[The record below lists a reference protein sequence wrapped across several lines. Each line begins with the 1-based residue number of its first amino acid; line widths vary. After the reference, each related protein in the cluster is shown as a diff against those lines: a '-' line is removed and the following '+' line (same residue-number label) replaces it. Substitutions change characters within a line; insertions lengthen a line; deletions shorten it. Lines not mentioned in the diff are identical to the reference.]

1 MFDLD
6 GRVALIT
13 GAASGIG
20 AATARV
26 FASAGAGVVL
36 AWYPSDGHDV
46 MLVEKAITGGGGR
59 CLVAEVDVRRTP
71 DVDAAVDRAVTELG
85 GIDIVVANAGIARKV
100 ALDRLDDEAWGSV
113 LDVDLNG
120 AWRCFRAA
128 LPHMRRAGYGR
139 LLATSSV
146 AGTVQAWPSLP
157 HYTAAKAGLVGLIRT
172 LAVEYG
178 PDGITAN
185 AVAPGVIDTPQAN
198 DPVNSLGP
206 DGVRAVGPKVPVR
219 RVGVPDDIA
228 YLFLYLASEQASYVS
243 GQLIVA
249 DGARHLAGLDKPC
262 PCCPPPGSSRSRG
275 ACRPPTCSRSASWPR
290 RPGGRSGSTATPR

>member
-1 MFDLD
+1 MFDLH
-6 GRVALIT
+6 GRVAVVT

-26 FASAGAGVVL
+26 LAAAGADVALG
-36 AWYPSDGHDV
+36 WFPGDPHDIEPV
-46 MLVEKAITGGGGR
+46 RAAVAGR
-59 CLVAEVDVRRTP
+59 AVVAEVDVR
-71 DVDAAVDRAVTELG
+71 DAASVDALVERCVGELG
-85 GIDIVVANAGIARKV
+85 RLDIAVANAGIARRE
-100 ALDRLDDEAWGSV
+100 ALPGDDAWQAT

-120 AWRCFRAA
+120 AWRLFRAA

-146 AGTVQAWPSLP
+146 AGTVSAWPEHP
-157 HYTAAKAGLVGLIRT
+157 HYAAAKAGLVGLIQT

-185 AVAPGVIDTPQAN
+185 AVAPGVIETPQAL

-206 DGVRAVGPKVPVR
+206 EALAAVAPHVPVR
-219 RVGVPDDIA
+219 RVGQPEDIA
-228 YLFLYLASEQASYVS
+228 HLFAFLASEEAGYVS

-249 DGARHLAGLDKPC
+249 DGARSLAGL
-262 PCCPPPGSSRSRG
+262 
-275 ACRPPTCSRSASWPR
+275 
-290 RPGGRSGSTATPR
+290 

>member
-6 GRVALIT
+6 GRTALIT

-26 FASAGAGVVL
+26 FAEAGANVVM
-36 AWYPSDGHDV
+36 AWYPPDGHDV
-46 MLVEKAITGGGGR
+46 ELVRDAVKKAGGR
-59 CLVAEVDVRRTP
+59 CIVAAVDVRRTA
-71 DVDAAVDRAVTELG
+71 DVDAIVEQGVSEFGSL
-85 GIDIVVANAGIARKV
+85 DIVVANAGIARKV
-100 ALDRLDDEAWGSV
+100 ALEDLDDEAWAAV
-113 LDVDLNG
+113 IDVDLNG

-139 LLATSSV
+139 LLATSSI
-146 AGTVQAWPSLP
+146 AGTVQAWPAHP
-157 HYTAAKAGLVGLIRT
+157 HYTAAKAGLVGLVKT

-178 PDGITAN
+178 PDGVTAN

-206 DGVRAVGPKVPVR
+206 DGVRAVARKVPSG
-219 RVGVPDDIA
+219 RVGEPEDIA
-228 YLFLYLASEQASYVS
+228 YLYQFLASEQASYVS

-249 DGARHLAGLDKPC
+249 DGARHLSGLD
-262 PCCPPPGSSRSRG
+262 
-275 ACRPPTCSRSASWPR
+275 
-290 RPGGRSGSTATPR
+290 